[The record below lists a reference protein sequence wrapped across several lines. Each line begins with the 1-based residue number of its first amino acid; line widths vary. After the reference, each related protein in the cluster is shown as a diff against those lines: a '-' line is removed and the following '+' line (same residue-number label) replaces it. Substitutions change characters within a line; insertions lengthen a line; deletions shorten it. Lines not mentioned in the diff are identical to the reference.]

1 MSFLALP
8 HIGFVIAAYAIAFTA
23 VVLLIGWVA
32 LDHRALRRA
41 LAPYEGA
48 PRRFPELHEPGP

>member
-1 MSFLALP
+1 MSVLALP
-8 HIGFVIAAYAIAFTA
+8 HIGFVIAAYAITFTA

-32 LDHRALRRA
+32 LDHRVLRRA

-48 PRRFPELHEPGP
+48 PQRLPELHEPSP

>member
-8 HIGFVIAAYAIAFTA
+8 HIGFVIAAYAITFVA
-23 VVLLIGWVA
+23 VTLLIVGIA

-41 LAPYEGA
+41 LAPYESARGHSDLDGA
-48 PRRFPELHEPGP
+48 VP

>member
-1 MSFLALP
+1 MSLLSLP
-8 HIGFVIAAYAIAFTA
+8 HIGFVIAAYAITFTA

-41 LAPYEGA
+41 LASYEGA
-48 PRRFPELHEPGP
+48 SGRLPELHEPGP

>member
-8 HIGFVIAAYAIAFTA
+8 HIGFVIAAYVITSA
-23 VVLLIGWVA
+23 VVAILIAWIA

-41 LAPYEGA
+41 LAPYERVAKKLSDLDGGG
-48 PRRFPELHEPGP
+48 R

>member
-8 HIGFVIAAYAIAFTA
+8 HIGFVIAAYAISFAA
-23 VVLLIGWVA
+23 IVLLIGRIA

-41 LAPYEGA
+41 LAAYEGD
-48 PRRFPELHEPGP
+48 PRRLPDLDGAGA